1 MNVICC
7 QLDIA
12 WEDRQANY
20 SKVNA
25 LLERVDIAAGDM
37 IVLPEMF
44 STGFTM
50 NVAAAVKVPPQSAEG
65 FLRDT
70 ARRTGAF
77 VLGGVVNTVTVN
89 TGTDVLS
96 PSVNSGTDVLS
107 PSGEKLAVRNRGYNT
122 SVPESLPESPEYR
135 GMNQALAFNP
145 DGKQVCGYTK
155 MRLFT
160 PAGESDYYDR
170 GRDVEVFDWSGVKA
184 SPFICYD
191 LRFPELFRLS
201 AGRGAELF
209 AVIANWPKCRHE
221 HFLAL
226 LKARAIENQAYVV
239 GVNRCGND
247 ERHSYAG
254 GSVIFDPH
262 GNTLTQAGDD
272 ECTIISPID
281 PDSLRS
287 YRRDFP
293 TLNDMTESI

>member
-12 WEDRQANY
+12 WEDRPANY

-25 LLERVDIAAGDM
+25 LLERVDISAGDL
-37 IVLPEMF
+37 IILPEMF

-50 NVAAAVKVPPQSAEG
+50 NVHGAVKVPPQSAED
-65 FLRDT
+65 FLHDT
-70 ARRTGAF
+70 ARRTKAF
-77 VLGGVVNTVTVN
+77 LLGGVANTAN
-89 TGTDVLS
+89 TGTDVLYQDMQDTGRDT
-96 PSVNSGTDVLS
+96 GT
-107 PSGEKLAVRNRGYNT
+107 NRGYNT
-122 SVPESLPESPEYR
+122 SVPVYPSVPVYR
-135 GMNQALAFNP
+135 GRNQAVAFNP
-145 DGKQVCGYTK
+145 NGERVCGYTK

-160 PAGESDYYDR
+160 PAGESEHYDR
-170 GRDVEVFDWSGVKA
+170 GLDVEVFDWSGMKA
-184 SPFICYD
+184 SPLICYD
-191 LRFPELFRLS
+191 LRFPELFRLA

-239 GVNRCGND
+239 GVNRCGSD

-254 GSVIFDPH
+254 GSIIFDPY
-262 GNTLTQAGDD
+262 GTPLAQAADN

-281 PDSLRS
+281 PNSLRS

-293 TLNDMTESI
+293 TLIDMTKSV